1 MLIQKQDVQQ
11 VANAMM
17 NMLREDEIELINGFY
32 DAVKAKLESAMTA
45 DIRTSAEIDRDRN
58 RKP

>member
-1 MLIQKQDVQQ
+1 MKENIFVLTLAVLLTTLPGSLVLAAD
-11 VANAMM
+11 
-17 NMLREDEIELINGFY
+17 Y

-45 DIRTSAEIDRDRN
+45 DIRMSAEIDRDRN